1 MHLDSAEVAVNS
13 GFYAAC
19 SGLVARMQ
27 QLDLVA
33 HNLANAN
40 TTGYRSEDVDFR
52 TVLAGRSP
60 LQFAGAG
67 AGNQFATVGDTRL
80 DFTQGNLKQTGNNSD
95 LGIEGPGFFAI
106 QTQNGVRYTRNGN
119 FRVSASGALVTQ
131 SGDAVLGEQGPVQL
145 PNNDFSVSADGTISC
160 GGALAGQ
167 LRVVEFPAGMQLTN
181 LGNGVY
187 DAPKAAV
194 QPAKGS
200 SVRQGMLEDSNV
212 NAVGAAVE
220 LISLQR
226 HAEMLNRALNMFHT
240 EMNKTAA
247 EDLPRV

>member
-1 MHLDSAEVAVNS
+1 
-13 GFYAAC
+13 
-19 SGLVARMQ
+19 MQ

-40 TTGYRSEDVDFR
+40 TTAYRGEDADFR

-60 LQFAGAG
+60 LQLAGAG
-67 AGNQFATVGDTRL
+67 AVKQFSTLGDTRL
-80 DFTQGNLKQTGNNSD
+80 DFTQGNLKQTGNDSD
-95 LGIEGPGFFAI
+95 LGIEGSGFFVI

-145 PNNDFSVSADGTISC
+145 PNTEFSVSADGTISS
-160 GGALAGQ
+160 GGALAGK
-167 LRVVEFPAGMQLTN
+167 LRIVEFPPGTQFTN
-181 LGNGVY
+181 LGNSVY
-187 DAPKAAV
+187 DAPKAAA
-194 QPAKGS
+194 QPAQS
-200 SVRQGMLEDSNV
+200 STVRQGMLEDSNV

-220 LISLQR
+220 LISLER
-226 HAEMLNRALNMFHT
+226 HAEMLHRALNMFHT
-240 EMNKTAA
+240 EMNRAAA

>member
-1 MHLDSAEVAVNS
+1 MNS

-19 SGLVARMQ
+19 SGLVARMH

-40 TTGYRSEDVDFR
+40 TTGYRAENVDFR

-60 LQFAGAG
+60 MQLVGAG
-67 AGNQFATVGDTRL
+67 EVNQFSTLSDTRL
-80 DFTQGNLKQTGNNSD
+80 DFAQGNLKQTGSNSD
-95 LGIEGPGFFAI
+95 FAIEGPGFFAV
-106 QTQNGVRYTRNGN
+106 QAQSGVRYTRNGN
-119 FRVSASGALVTQ
+119 FRISTAGMLVTQ
-131 SGDAVLGEQGPVQL
+131 SGAPVLGEQGPVRL
-145 PNNDFSVSADGTISC
+145 PSNDFSVSADGTISC
-160 GGALAGQ
+160 GGALAGK
-167 LRVVEFPAGMQLTN
+167 LRIVEFPAGTQFN
-181 LGNGVY
+181 NFGNSIY
-187 DAPKAAV
+187 DAPKAAA

-200 SVRQGMLEDSNV
+200 TVRQQMLEDSNV

-240 EMNKTAA
+240 EMDKTAA